1 MTESLIERYQRT
13 IFRIVLHSPSPENG
27 ETKSI
32 KTRKWEEALRIYA
45 HGVALDAEERIV
57 VLIQA
62 HGQKLRPL
70 FITEYTGYFKAAKGV
85 IPFMMLLDKEDILI
99 FAWYSDNV
107 SEPICKLKVVD
118 VLSRYDPEI
127 ESKQKSRSSLSYSYL
142 EGMAAIWID
151 DLIRRWKT
159 ETPPALDLMEAIGLL
174 PLLKDGTTQSDVE
187 IRLDILH

>member
-70 FITEYTGYFKAAKGV
+70 FITEYVGYFKAARGV
-85 IPFMMLLDKEDILI
+85 IPFMILLDKEDILI

-107 SEPICKLKVVD
+107 AEPICTLKVID
-118 VLSRYDPEI
+118 VLSRYAPDI
-127 ESKQKSRSSLSYSYL
+127 ESKQKSRSSLSASYL
-142 EGMAAIWID
+142 VGMTKSWID
-151 DLIRRWKT
+151 DLVYHWKS
-159 ETPPALDLMEAIGLL
+159 ETPPALELIEAIGLL
-174 PLLKDGTTQSDVE
+174 PLLKDGSTQSDVE